1 MKMGT
6 PKPVKRSPSVTT
18 LLDAVEFNATT
29 TSSNS
34 SSVDCSKYR
43 RGLMHLSVD
52 STLTPTDIQF
62 LLQFSPDG
70 GTTWHTYK
78 KDEWV
83 SLYYED
89 TDTATA
95 QTECFPFEVAG
106 RLMRLR
112 AVATGTS
119 AANKFTVTAKVE
131 FYR

>member
-1 MKMGT
+1 MGSQQL
-6 PKPVKRSPSVTT
+6 VKRSPSGTT
-18 LLDAVEFNATT
+18 LIDAGTFNATT
-29 TSSNS
+29 TSKNS
-34 SSVDCSKYR
+34 DSVDCSRYR
-43 RGLMHLSVD
+43 RGLIHLSVD
-52 STLTPTDIQF
+52 STLNPTDIQF
-62 LLQFSPDG
+62 LLQFSPDA

-95 QTECFPFEVAG
+95 QTECFGFAVEG

-119 AANKFTVTAKVE
+119 ATATFLVSAKLE
-131 FYR
+131 LYR